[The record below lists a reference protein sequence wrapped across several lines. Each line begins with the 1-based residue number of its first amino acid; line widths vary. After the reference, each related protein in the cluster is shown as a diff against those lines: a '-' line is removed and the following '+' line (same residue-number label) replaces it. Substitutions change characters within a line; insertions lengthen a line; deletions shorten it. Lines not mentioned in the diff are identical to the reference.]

1 MRDMH
6 GTISVVRMVL
16 DLLSL
21 KMGKYFQ
28 NKHWHLKSKSRKQKR
43 EKRRGGWGNKKEKTN
58 HTGVR
63 AKKMKFLCSKI
74 GMCLYLGKL
83 GKMSSDTAIS
93 ALQRNK
99 YYPSKCNGTC
109 PSCRAGDSEL
119 CCLCIDEFNFPQA

>member
-43 EKRRGGWGNKKEKTN
+43 EKRRGGVGKQKRKNKPHWGQGKKNEISVLKDRN
-58 HTGVR
+58 VFVPR
-63 AKKMKFLCSKI
+63 EI
-74 GMCLYLGKL
+74 G
-83 GKMSSDTAIS
+83 
-93 ALQRNK
+93 QN
-99 YYPSKCNGTC
+99 
-109 PSCRAGDSEL
+109 
-119 CCLCIDEFNFPQA
+119 EF